1 MKYRVKKVEW
11 EHNTWY
17 FPQRKGRFFWRNYY
31 RDNCKAW
38 DYASPKSFDTE
49 EKAWEYI
56 RNHKP
61 WPIITYTYGEN
72 S

>member
-11 EHNTWY
+11 EHTTWY
-17 FPQRKGRFFWRNYY
+17 YPQRKGRFFWKKYY
-31 RDNCKAW
+31 PDNASSCE
-38 DYASPKSFDTE
+38 YASPKFFDTE

-61 WPIITYTYGEN
+61 WPITTYSYEQ
-72 S
+72 

>member
-11 EHNTWY
+11 ETITWY
-17 FPQRKGRFFWRNYY
+17 IPQKKGRFFWQNYY

-56 RNHKP
+56 KNHKP
-61 WPIITYTYGEN
+61 WPVITYTYGEV